1 MKTAQIYP
9 ELKKIEKELKLIRNS
24 IANKTQKKN
33 LISLR
38 GIGKLLV
45 KDKELDLSLIKAKK
59 SLIK

>member
-9 ELKKIEKELKLIRNS
+9 ELKKIENELKLIRNS
-24 IANKTQKKN
+24 IANKTQKKS